1 MTNLNTLDYES
12 NAKEVL
18 AQTTWDY
25 YSSGAWAE
33 STLQDNLAA
42 FQRFKL
48 LPRVLVDVLFWVNRS
63 NLQY

>member
-25 YSSGAWAE
+25 YSSRAWAE
-33 STLQDNLAA
+33 STLQDGANAE
-42 FQRFKL
+42 
-48 LPRVLVDVLFWVNRS
+48 LVQNSTLRTELS
-63 NLQY
+63 L